1 MRGPETE
8 HVLIVG
14 VNRLAEVY
22 VRAMTEFGG
31 RDFSIVGLLANGT
44 HMPGRLL
51 QSYKVLG
58 AAGRSPENCPGAR
71 GARHVA

>member
-22 VRAMTEFGG
+22 VRAMTELAAQK
-31 RDFSIVGLLANGT
+31 FSIVGFLANGT
-44 HMPGRLL
+44 QHAW
-51 QSYKVLG
+51 STAAVL
-58 AAGRSPENCPGAR
+58 
-71 GARHVA
+71 